1 MHGYKNLFVIVCVC
15 IILFLFLVIPGM
27 VKDVDKNRDR

>member
-15 IILFLFLVIPGM
+15 IILFLFLVIPKI